1 MQSGMKAQIETNA
14 LYEAN
19 LLAPTP
25 IIINQ
30 GGTGSGKTYAILQAI
45 LKRAWDEKLHISVCS
60 LTMPHLKRGAL
71 RDWLAILHGN
81 GIYQDGMYNRT
92 DQVFKIQDSTVEF
105 FSLDAPGKARG
116 PRRDIL
122 FINEANLVP
131 LETYRQ
137 LELRTKKTIYLD
149 YNPAD
154 EFHWIYDELVDANRR
169 DVTFIKSTY
178 KQNTFLSP
186 REIANIER
194 YREADENYWR
204 VYGLGER
211 GSSRATV
218 YTHLPARSDGQQHRQ
233 AGWNLCDALPEAG
246 EEIWGMDF
254 GYNNPAAMVQVRIYD
269 DDIYV
274 RERFYRSHSTNAG
287 RIRALQEMGVAA
299 PIYADAAEPEY
310 IAEIYAAGFDIHAAD
325 KDVKKGLDTIRS
337 RRLFITR
344 DSVNLV
350 KEIKSYKYREDANG
364 RILEEPV
371 KLNDHLCD
379 ALRYA
384 VHTYFGDPDRGRY
397 AVA

>member
-1 MQSGMKAQIETNA
+1 M
-14 LYEAN
+14 
-19 LLAPTP
+19 
-25 IIINQ
+25 
-30 GGTGSGKTYAILQAI
+30 
-45 LKRAWDEKLHISVCS
+45 
-60 LTMPHLKRGAL
+60 
-71 RDWLAILHGN
+71 N
-81 GIYQDGMYNRT
+81 GIYQERIHNRT
-92 DQVFKIQDSTVEF
+92 DHVFKIQESTVEF

-137 LELRTKKTIYLD
+137 LELRTRKAIYLD
-149 YNPAD
+149 YNPVD
-154 EFHWIYDELVDANRR
+154 EFHWIYDELVDANRS

-194 YREADENYWR
+194 YESVDENYWR

-218 YTHLPARSDGQQHRQ
+218 YTT
-233 AGWNLCDALPEAG
+233 WELCDTLPEGG

-254 GYNNPAAMVQVRIYD
+254 GFNDPAAMVQVKIHD

-274 RERFYRSHSTNAG
+274 REQFYQSRSTNAD
-287 RIRALQEMGVAA
+287 RIRALQEMDVTER
-299 PIYADAAEPEY
+299 IYADSSQPEF
-310 IAEIYAAGFDIHAAD
+310 ISEIYSAGFDIHRAD

-344 DSVNLV
+344 DSINLI

-371 KLNDHLCD
+371 KLNDHLMD
-379 ALRYA
+379 AMRYA
-384 VHTYFGDPDRGRY
+384 VHTYFGNPDYGKY
-397 AVA
+397 AVL